1 MQDVI
6 ENWDGKLPSTLLAD
20 GENSIFKMFAIT
32 PSQNAE
38 GTFNVED
45 TQAVNGQ
52 N

>member
-20 GENSIFKMFAIT
+20 GENSIFKMFAVN
-32 PSQNAE
+32 PSQITEETA
-38 GTFNVED
+38 GAAAD
-45 TQAVNGQ
+45 QAVEGQ